1 MKRDT
6 DLKPLRIR
14 RNRFALLANTLFPMI
29 FLVIFLL
36 AFKPMT
42 ALLSQMHQTGEVIT
56 AISLALAMFL
66 VIHLNRIW
74 VKWFVARMTGDD
86 SPSDESKF
94 DEAEP
99 VMVMSDAEKQMLS
112 DLRDVLIS
120 FSPVAALF
128 NAHLDKTNQLTE
140 KAATTIMERL
150 LVISKN
156 SQSFLKDMSTGKS
169 EADDISAEAHD
180 IIKRSHK
187 LLSEMGNYREQ
198 HEQQRELE
206 EIAIRDVVEQVES
219 FKPLIGLIRDVTK
232 QTNLLALNA
241 AIEAARAGEA
251 GRGFAVVADEVR
263 NLSMQIEDAAGQIET
278 SVLQVSATVDG
289 QLKTMAESSQ
299 QTENEMTWLAS
310 ITDAVTT
317 ISKDF
322 EQAVTTLDTLSGST
336 HEAISFVRNAALD
349 VLSESQFQ
357 DVTRQQIEHI
367 QHGLTMLEERF
378 RLLSQAVAG
387 EVDHPLLDLH
397 DVIDSLEK
405 IYTMKEQ
412 ADTHKMVV
420 TGVSPDKDDGRPAIE
435 LF

>member
-6 DLKPLRIR
+6 ELKSLRIR
-14 RNRFALLANTLFPMI
+14 RNRFALLANTLFPVI
-29 FLVIFLL
+29 FLVIFLV
-36 AFKPMT
+36 AFKPIEAFLHDLHM
-42 ALLSQMHQTGEVIT
+42 TGEIF
-56 AISLALAMFL
+56 AALGLSLTLFV

-74 VKWFVARMTGDD
+74 VKWFVARITGDD
-86 SPSDESKF
+86 APSEESNF

-128 NAHLDKTNQLTE
+128 NAHLDKTNELTE
-140 KAATTIMERL
+140 KAATNIMERL

-156 SQSFLKDMSTGKS
+156 SQSFLRDMSTGKS
-169 EADDISAEAHD
+169 EAEDISAEAHD
-180 IIKRSHK
+180 IIRRSHT
-187 LLSEMGNYREQ
+187 LLSEMSNYREQ
-198 HEQQRELE
+198 HEQQRAQE
-206 EIAIRDVVEQVES
+206 EVAIRDVVDQVES

-263 NLSMQIEDAAGQIET
+263 NLSMQIEDAAGKIET

-289 QLKTMAESSQ
+289 QLRTMAESSQ
-299 QTENEMTWLAS
+299 QTENEMSWLAS

-317 ISKDF
+317 ISHDF

-336 HEAISFVRNAALD
+336 HDAISFVRNAALD

-357 DVTRQQIEHI
+357 DVTRQQIEHV
-367 QHGLTMLEERF
+367 QHGLTLLEERF

-420 TGVSPDKDDGRPAIE
+420 TGESPDKDDGRPAIE